1 MDLLPDRLQVVGR
14 LRERV
19 GRPVEV
25 VEVLGAVGL
34 GGQQVVEVQ
43 AQLLRELAD
52 LGVALVDQLAAVLGD
67 LAVGERAAERPA
79 ASAEPVGGLVEVA
92 GSPPA

>member
-1 MDLLPDRLQVVGR
+1 VDLRPDRLQVVGG

-25 VEVLGAVGL
+25 VEVVGAIGL

-43 AQLLRELAD
+43 AQLLGELAD
-52 LGVALVDQLAAVLGD
+52 LGVALVDQLPAVLGD
-67 LAVGERAAERPA
+67 LAVGNVPRIVQQRPPIRLE
-79 ASAEPVGGLVEVA
+79 AS
-92 GSPPA
+92 

>member
-1 MDLLPDRLQVVGR
+1 VDLRPDRLQVVGG

-25 VEVLGAVGL
+25 VEVVGAIGL

-43 AQLLRELAD
+43 AQLVGELAD
-52 LGVALVDQLAAVLGD
+52 LGVALVDQLPAVLGD
-67 LAVGERAAERPA
+67 LAVGNVPRIVQQRPPIRLE
-79 ASAEPVGGLVEVA
+79 AS
-92 GSPPA
+92 

>member
-1 MDLLPDRLQVVGR
+1 VDLLPDRLQVVGR

-25 VEVLGAVGL
+25 VEVVGAIGL

-43 AQLLRELAD
+43 AELLGELAD
-52 LGVALVDQLAAVLGD
+52 LGVALVD
-67 LAVGERAAERPA
+67 
-79 ASAEPVGGLVEVA
+79 
-92 GSPPA
+92 